1 MLASLASRPLAAFPV
16 SSAGRLPRYPF
27 RGLLNVHCALS
38 PARSLNR
45 PRRPF
50 SIEVLQS
57 VSLPPRTAPIATGW
71 SDSCRTGSAPAEKQR
86 LSTAHDEIRFACRC
100 ATLVVLRQS
109 LTVAP
114 RNLNAYDCTHR
125 RRGGALPQESGSG
138 SLSITVIAPISL
150 VPPVQS
156 RHRKACLAQ
165 PLQLLEE
172 TEWTPVAQFLVSGWS
187 GEKQHPKGEH
197 VPQLYSR
204 PLQAPLPG
212 PPRVH

>member
-86 LSTAHDEIRFACRC
+86 LSTAHGEPGLIKVGAG
-100 ATLVVLRQS
+100 
-109 LTVAP
+109 
-114 RNLNAYDCTHR
+114 
-125 RRGGALPQESGSG
+125 RGNPAISAEPFRALPWRSNQRIVPGRSAVRTACAQR
-138 SLSITVIAPISL
+138 LLLL
-150 VPPVQS
+150 V
-156 RHRKACLAQ
+156 A
-165 PLQLLEE
+165 
-172 TEWTPVAQFLVSGWS
+172 
-187 GEKQHPKGEH
+187 
-197 VPQLYSR
+197 
-204 PLQAPLPG
+204 APLPISDFELLEPEVQEQRLQEVRNLEARDFREILYRRFSPCWAG
-212 PPRVH
+212 TRESQLVERVASHQSTIA